1 MTTAAAPVI
10 EAHTLLNGA
19 LTIVAALAWNDAAK
33 KVIDYLFPRTDA
45 GGPYHAALS
54 TLVYAI
60 FITLF
65 VIVVIAS
72 FNTLVAFESFFVPS
86 GSSLVPGGSSLVP
99 GGSSL
104 VPGGTFFAAP
114 SLHKV

>member
-33 KVIDYLFPRTDA
+33 KTIDYLFPRTDA

-72 FNTLVAFESFFVPS
+72 FNTLVAFESFFVTVGSAPALAGSSFAPS
-86 GSSLVPGGSSLVP
+86 GS
-99 GGSSL
+99 
-104 VPGGTFFAAP
+104 FFASP
-114 SLHKV
+114 SPHKV